1 MTNTDVTL
9 SFVLGIDPGPTTGTA
24 SLRIAQVQRG
34 NGYPEQVLL
43 SYGVPIARRD
53 DAGNVFV
60 DCFSQWSTTTS
71 KHQSHAWDVAK
82 AHATSAH
89 RVDYDVLRPSRFT
102 DRKPPRERRKPIGST
117 L

>member
-24 SLRIAQVQRG
+24 SLRVAQVRRDAAT
-34 NGYPEQVLL
+34 EQVLL

-53 DAGNVFV
+53 ESGNVFV

-82 AHATSAH
+82 VNAVSAH
-89 RVDYDVLRPSRFT
+89 RVDYHDLRPGRFT
-102 DRKPPRERRKPIGST
+102 DRTPPRERRKPIGST

>member
-24 SLRIAQVQRG
+24 SLRVAQTQRSDG
-34 NGYPEQVLL
+34 STEQILL
-43 SYGVPIARRD
+43 SYGVPIALRD
-53 DAGNVFV
+53 EAGNVFV
-60 DCFSQWSTTTS
+60 DCFSQWSRTTS
-71 KHQSHAWDVAK
+71 KHQSHAWDTAK

-89 RVDYDVLRPSRFT
+89 RVTFSDLRAERFT
-102 DRKPPRERRKPIGST
+102 ARKPPRERRKPIGST